1 MLLLLLVG
9 RLQGRTAL
17 RLDLHVV
24 GVVAVVIR
32 DRAARKLEDARGH
45 AVEEVTVVRD
55 DQHAARIILQEA
67 LEPLDHVD
75 VEMVRRLVEEQK
87 IRLAQQRLRQADAR
101 LLAAGEVRDI
111 LLEVLFGETEAKGH
125 AADAALVIVAAEQFE
140 ALDDLAVSLHRLFRM
155 VDGNLLLERLLALAE
170 RNDIIKGA
178 QEFLVER
185 ASAEVGLLLDIAD
198 GRGLV
203 ELDRTA
209 VRLFLTEQ
217 AAHECRL
224 AGAIRP
230 DKADLIAARDLETDI
245 VEELIDAERFLEPRY
260 S

>member
-1 MLLLLLVG
+1 
-9 RLQGRTAL
+9 
-17 RLDLHVV
+17 
-24 GVVAVVIR
+24 
-32 DRAARKLEDARGH
+32 
-45 AVEEVTVVRD
+45 
-55 DQHAARIILQEA
+55 
-67 LEPLDHVD
+67 
-75 VEMVRRLVEEQK
+75 
-87 IRLAQQRLRQADAR
+87 
-101 LLAAGEVRDI
+101 
-111 LLEVLFGETEAKGH
+111 
-125 AADAALVIVAAEQFE
+125 
-140 ALDDLAVSLHRLFRM
+140 M

-170 RNDIIKGA
+170 RDDIIKGA

-185 ASAEVGLLLDIAD
+185 ASTEVGLLLDIAD

-224 AGAIRP
+224 AGTIRP